1 MQRLQVRRLPLLS
14 PHAPETPP
22 SRPPSRLGGVLR
34 FAPLCQLCQA
44 RQHRRLE
51 TCVQLVVEVV
61 FVNALGASF
70 GCDGAVLVNSGTTD
84 TFKSSDVF
92 NLQAQLPPRFQPN
105 SVWMANLSVIN
116 LMRQMETTNGA
127 RLFPELS
134 NTTPSLLGRP
144 IYENSVMDGTI
155 NASAENLL
163 LAVGQPS
170 QYLICDKIGSTL
182 EIVQNLFGSNRRPT
196 GQRGALLWFRTG
208 GDSLVDNSWRLLD
221 CT

>member
-1 MQRLQVRRLPLLS
+1 
-14 PHAPETPP
+14 
-22 SRPPSRLGGVLR
+22 
-34 FAPLCQLCQA
+34 
-44 RQHRRLE
+44 
-51 TCVQLVVEVV
+51 
-61 FVNALGASF
+61 
-70 GCDGAVLVNSGTTD
+70 
-84 TFKSSDVF
+84 
-92 NLQAQLPPRFQPN
+92 
-105 SVWMANLSVIN
+105 MANLSVIN